1 MSIDINKIV
10 QKKIAEMEESGEIK
24 KHLEDKLQSLI
35 LDSVSSALSDYDL
48 KRQLQKKIENCIS
61 PCLDTLDFT
70 AYNSFICEKIKQITE
85 QELQEDIAKK
95 VSSTFENIFMLKRE
109 NIKLS
114 EIFKAYREWIIDDLE
129 DDEKYELCNEFYASI
144 EKEDSFWLR
153 CGISKEEPDKSTYL
167 GDRKDIYRC
176 DFGFTIFKPSIKE
189 GIGKI
194 STVYFEG
201 QSVKDVLKVTSYN
214 EFQKLLLNLY
224 YNETPIIIDIE
235 EEIDIDTSLGLDF

>member
-1 MSIDINKIV
+1 MSIDINEIV
-10 QKKIAEMEESGEIK
+10 QKKITEMEESGEIK

-35 LDSVSSALSDYDL
+35 LDSVSSALSDYDM

-61 PCLDTLDFT
+61 PCLDTLNFT

-95 VSSTFENIFMLKRE
+95 VSGTFENIFMLKRE

-114 EIFKAYREWIIDDLE
+114 EIFKAYREWAMNGLE
-129 DDEKYELCNEFYASI
+129 EEEKWELDNEFYANIEEDDDWWLNCSI
-144 EKEDSFWLR
+144 SERNPEKSALY
-153 CGISKEEPDKSTYL
+153 SN
-167 GDRKDIYRC
+167 RKDIYRC
-176 DFGFTIFKPSIKE
+176 DFGFTIFKSKRSKDT
-189 GIGKI
+189 GTI

-201 QSVKDVLKVTSYN
+201 KSVKDVLKVTSYN
-214 EFQKLLLNLY
+214 KFQTLLLNLY

-235 EEIDIDTSLGLDF
+235 DESDIDTSLGLDF